1 MRHYSPLLCVCLT
14 QEVVR
19 GDAVIVP
26 DLQHQDSW
34 LSKLRL
40 LQRENGF
47 LLLINHF
54 FLQIHKTK
62 FVQIMSLWKSI
73 TSFSITTFSC

>member
-1 MRHYSPLLCVCLT
+1 MRHYSPLFCVCLT
-14 QEVVR
+14 QEVVG
-19 GDAVIVP
+19 GDAVVVP
-26 DLQHQDSW
+26 DLQHQNSW

-54 FLQIHKTK
+54 FLQNEMGGQIYATK
-62 FVQIMSLWKSI
+62 EPNMVEI
-73 TSFSITTFSC
+73 C